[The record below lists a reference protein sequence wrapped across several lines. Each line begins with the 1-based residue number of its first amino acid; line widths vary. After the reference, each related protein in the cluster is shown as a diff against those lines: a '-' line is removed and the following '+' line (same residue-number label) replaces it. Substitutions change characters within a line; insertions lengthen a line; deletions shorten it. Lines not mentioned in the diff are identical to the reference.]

1 MKREMM
7 MMVRRSLSLCM
18 RVGRGKGYGGRAV
31 IRVGRYREE
40 AGGWF
45 SSKVS
50 RGV

>member
-7 MMVRRSLSLCM
+7 MMVRSLSLCM
-18 RVGRGKGYGGRAV
+18 TVGRGKGYGGRAV
-31 IRVGRYREE
+31 IRVGGYREE

-50 RGV
+50 